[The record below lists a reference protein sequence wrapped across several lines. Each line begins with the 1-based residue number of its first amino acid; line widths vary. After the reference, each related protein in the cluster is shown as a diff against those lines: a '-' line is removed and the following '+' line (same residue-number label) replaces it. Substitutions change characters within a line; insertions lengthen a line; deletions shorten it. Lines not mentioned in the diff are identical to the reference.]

1 MLSENLIAS
10 WTMLT
15 EFNACNYLLLYHP
28 SVWSYMYIYGYV
40 EMVLVTVS
48 LQQKICWAVYQRTL
62 GIFHISFVLIFIRTV
77 SKLSK
82 KYLLLYLFFFF
93 WFHLSSFLPCLLKIS
108 PCNDFCRNFFN
119 PTINNG
125 MLFSCGVLYGVLFS
139 FILNW

>member
-15 EFNACNYLLLYHP
+15 EFNACNYLLFYHP
-28 SVWSYMYIYGYV
+28 SVKSYMYIYGYV

-48 LQQKICWAVYQRTL
+48 LQQKICWAVYRRTL

-82 KYLLLYLFFFF
+82 KYLLFYPFCFLVSFKLI
-93 WFHLSSFLPCLLKIS
+93 SSCLLKIFL
-108 PCNDFCRNFFN
+108 CNNFCRNFFN

-125 MLFSCGVLYGVLFS
+125 MLFSCGVLYGVIFS
-139 FILNW
+139 FIINW